1 MSSTQLFVL
10 TALCLVAGV
19 LMATTSDQT
28 EMAAALVGAAI
39 GAVGGRASARTEK
52 PSSIR
57 PTEPDRRS

>member
-1 MSSTQLFVL
+1 MTATQLFVL

-39 GAVGGRASARTEK
+39 GAVGGRASAPRG
-52 PSSIR
+52 SSIPR
-57 PTEPDRRS
+57 T